1 MPSLRVMTTALAPS
15 DCMST
20 TALSSSLAGDFE
32 SSPRWWLSDATTSF
46 ASIVLPLWNVTPWR
60 RVNFHVMASAVS
72 IPSANS
78 GIRLP
83 SWAISVRLFRE
94 DAFTVCM

>member
-1 MPSLRVMTTALAPS
+1 MKTTAFAPS
-15 DCMST
+15 AFISV

-32 SSPRWWLSDATTSF
+32 FSPRWWLSDATTSF
-46 ASIVLPLWNVTPWR
+46 ASIVLPLWNSTPWR
-60 RVNFHVMASAVS
+60 RVNFHVLASAVS
-72 IPSANS
+72 IDSASS

-94 DAFTVCM
+94 AAFTVCM